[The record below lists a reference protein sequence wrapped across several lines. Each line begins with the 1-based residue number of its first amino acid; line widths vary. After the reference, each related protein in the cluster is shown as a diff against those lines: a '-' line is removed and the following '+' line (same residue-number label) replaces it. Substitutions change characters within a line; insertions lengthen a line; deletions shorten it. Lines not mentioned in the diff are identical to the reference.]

1 MVSPE
6 KIREQIDYEYAILN
20 GIEDDNTDRWYYHW
34 LEKNI
39 LRWYMPEEVDAY
51 RYVYG
56 GD

>member
-20 GIEDDNTDRWYYHW
+20 GEEEGQWYYHW
-34 LEKNI
+34 LEKTI
-39 LRWYMPEEVDAY
+39 LHWYMPEEVAAY